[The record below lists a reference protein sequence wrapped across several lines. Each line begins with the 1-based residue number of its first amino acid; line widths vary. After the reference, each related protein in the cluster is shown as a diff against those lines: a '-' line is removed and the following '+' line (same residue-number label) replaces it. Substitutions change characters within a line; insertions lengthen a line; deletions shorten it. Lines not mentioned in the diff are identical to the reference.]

1 VPGNRRLYFLIW
13 AVLFLVFFV
22 RTAPRLWNDLH
33 REKIPVPSPTSSM
46 DRRLGPVLNLA
57 EPSATLTQAFA
68 QLPVDCTLTVVC
80 PTAEDWK
87 FVPCAIG
94 YLSWPRKIDIV
105 KLGPNESFGG
115 SVSERKAVL
124 FCGLPTPLMPNAER
138 TTMGPKLVLFSPV
151 KIK

>member
-1 VPGNRRLYFLIW
+1 MGRKAYFLIW
-13 AVLFLVFFV
+13 ALLLLVFFI
-22 RTAPRLWNDLH
+22 RTAPRLWTDLH

-46 DRRLGPVLNLA
+46 DRRLRPVLNLA

-68 QLPVDCTLTVVC
+68 QLPADYSLIVVC
-80 PTAEDWK
+80 PTAEDPWK
-87 FVPCAIG
+87 FVRCAIA

-105 KLGPNESFGG
+105 KVGPNESFGG

-138 TTMGPKLVLFSPV
+138 TTMGPK
-151 KIK
+151 